1 MKRSSIDSRNFPS
14 LYSTNVPAETLRHT
28 PLTLTDLLDR
38 RAAAQPDALA
48 FTFLRDGEEI
58 GETLTFLQLQQRA
71 LALAEQLAAKHP
83 RGGRAILLDPLNLDF
98 FIGFFASMYAGL
110 TPVPASLPS
119 RQRGM
124 HQLRSMTYDCKAS
137 CLLSSR
143 PLLQKLGTLLQSD
156 LGVAALDQFA
166 IDEAPA
172 QPSASWT
179 PVTAS
184 PTDLALLQYTSGTT
198 GAPRGVMVTHANML
212 HNQQQIEHS
221 FGHDRN
227 TVIVSWLPLFHD
239 MGLGTVLQG
248 LWVGVQVVL
257 MAPSAFI
264 QRPLRWLAAIS
275 RFRATSSGGPDFAFD
290 LCVRQVDL
298 AECANL
304 DLSCWTG
311 AFNGSEPVRP
321 STVERFISRFAPY
334 GFSRAGHRP
343 VYGLAEAT
351 LLVTAEGPGEPP
363 VIRHF
368 PTALAEGAKGDPRQG
383 ARARVSCGR
392 PWLGT
397 RVVIVDPKTLQICRP
412 GREGEVWVGGQ
423 SVCAGYW
430 EKPAESE
437 AIFRCRT
444 ADGDGPFL
452 RTGDL
457 GFMECGGLYITGR
470 LKDLIIIRGENHYPQ
485 DIEATVSECHPSLQP
500 QHCAAFAVDGDDGE
514 ELVIVQ
520 EVKRSAMRHLDAEDV
535 FRAIRGAVS
544 RGHSL
549 HTDVI
554 VLVRPGSLPRTSSG
568 KVQRRLCARAFLAKS
583 LPQVASWAPS
593 GPASSRESR
602 AATELDRSHVADRL
616 IDWLRKN
623 MPERIGWN
631 RGAENT
637 TISQP
642 LALEL
647 GKQGLIGMQIDPHY
661 GGLGLGHLDVTRVL
675 EQLAAIDLS
684 LCLFVGLNN
693 ALGLQ
698 PIAGHATDEL
708 KQSLLPRLVAG
719 VAFAG
724 FAFME
729 PGGGNSAGTFTAS
742 ARSDVGGRWRLFGTK
757 CLHGQSQRA
766 TVVNVFVRHDDSP
779 AVSAFVLAEDAG
791 GLHIANDG
799 FRVSVVA
806 GLAQDTV
813 VLDSVLV
820 DSSQLLGSVGAG
832 MDVARQAMLQTRL
845 AVAAACLG
853 TMKRCAQLAR
863 RYSPYSTR
871 IQGKLTPNPV
881 TLSRFGSL
889 AARVTTLEALVYRI
903 ARAMD
908 ARVVV
913 PAEAFAI
920 CKIAG
925 PEMLLRAADDLM
937 QLGAQRGADEMQRL
951 STLYGQ
957 AGFLRTLD
965 GPPEPVAEL
974 VGGLVM
980 EGEGKALRELIAVT
994 CGAPDV
1000 LPMLD
1005 RVVGSLRQRL
1015 AKSPAALTRRA
1026 QRWSHTRAGELTT
1039 WIVLLA
1045 AVEGTRREAPT
1056 PELSRAAGW
1065 AHAQFEFALSTVE
1078 LSTPSELASL
1088 EASDVADAFAAY
1100 ARTIGDLEDDHSPEP
1115 PDAPPPM
1122 GYWEPMSGIH
1132 SMPRVTRDAATDA
1145 STPFSRAE
1153 LGDFVVAWLSR
1164 RVRLPASKI
1173 DRARSFADHGLD
1185 SMAAVELAKALSDKL
1200 GQGLDETLLWNFAT
1214 IDELLDYL
1222 ETVVEA
1228 APAVA
1233 ASASVKVP
1241 KPVEPERATVAST
1254 TLDDEI
1260 ARLELELK
1268 RR

>member
-1 MKRSSIDSRNFPS
+1 MSECVKRSSTIDSRKFPS
-14 LYSTNVPAETLRHT
+14 LYSPKLPSETLRHN
-28 PLTLTDLLDR
+28 PLTITDLLDR
-38 RAAAQPDALA
+38 RAAAQPDSVA
-48 FTFLRDGEEI
+48 FTFLRDGEEV
-58 GETLTFLQLQQRA
+58 GETMTFLQLQQRS
-71 LALAEQLAAKHP
+71 LALAQQLASRHTV
-83 RGGRAILLDPLNLDF
+83 GSRAILLDPLGLDF
-98 FIGFFASMYAGL
+98 FVGFFASLYSGL
-110 TPVPASLPS
+110 VPVPVNVPS

-124 HQLRSMTYDCKAS
+124 QQLRSVTYDCKAA
-137 CLLSSR
+137 CLLSSK
-143 PLLQKLGTLLQSD
+143 PLLQKLSKLLESD
-156 LGVAALDQFA
+156 LGVSSLARIA
-166 IDEAPA
+166 IDDAPA
-172 QPSASWT
+172 APSHGWAPFVS
-179 PVTAS
+179 S
-184 PTDLALLQYTSGTT
+184 SKDLALLQYTSGTT
-198 GAPRGVMVTHANML
+198 GVPRGVMVTHANML

-227 TVIVSWLPLFHD
+227 TVVASWLPLFHD
-239 MGLGTVLQG
+239 MGLGTALQG
-248 LWVGVQVVL
+248 IWLGVHVVL
-257 MAPSAFI
+257 MSPSAFV
-264 QRPLRWLAAIS
+264 QKPLRWLNAVS
-275 RFRATSSGGPDFAFD
+275 RYRASFSGGPDFAYE
-290 LCVRQVDL
+290 LCVRQIDL
-298 AECANL
+298 GECANL

-311 AFNGSEPVRP
+311 AFNGSEPVRAT
-321 STVERFISRFAPY
+321 TVERFISRFAPY
-334 GFSRAGHRP
+334 GFPRSGHRP

-351 LLVTAEGPGEPP
+351 LLVSADGPGEPP
-363 VIRHF
+363 VVRHF
-368 PTALAEGAKGDPRQG
+368 ATPAPEGKGESRQG
-383 ARARVSCGR
+383 SRTRVSCGR

-397 RVVIVDPKTLQICRP
+397 RIVIVDPETLQICRP
-412 GREGEVWVGGQ
+412 GREGEIWVGGQ

-430 EKPAESE
+430 EKPGESE
-437 AIFRCRT
+437 AVFRAKT

-485 DIEATVSECHPSLQP
+485 DIEATVSECHPSLEP
-500 QHCAAFAVDGDDGE
+500 QRCAAFAVEGEDGE
-514 ELVIVQ
+514 QLVIVQ
-520 EVKRSAMRHLDAEDV
+520 EVRRTALRRLDADDV

-549 HTDVI
+549 HTAAI
-554 VLVRPGSLPRTSSG
+554 VLIRPATLPRTSSG

-583 LPQVASWAPS
+583 LAQVASWAPS
-593 GPASSRESR
+593 GPGSSREGR
-602 AATELDRSHVADRL
+602 VPTELDRSHAADRL
-616 IDWLRKN
+616 LDWLRKN

-637 TISQP
+637 TIAQP
-642 LALEL
+642 LVLEL
-647 GKQGLIGMQIDPHY
+647 GKQGLLGMQIDPRY
-661 GGLGLGHLDVTRVL
+661 GGLGLGHFDVIRVL

-708 KQSLLPRLVAG
+708 KHALLPRLVAG
-719 VAFAG
+719 AAFAG

-729 PGGGNSAGTFTAS
+729 PGGGNSASTFSAI
-742 ARSDVGGRWRLFGTK
+742 ARSDLGGRWRLFGTK

-766 TVVNVFVRHDDSP
+766 TVVNVFVRHEDSP
-779 AVSAFVLAEDAG
+779 AVSAYVLAEDAS

-820 DSSQLLGSVGAG
+820 DSNQLLGNVGAG

-863 RYSPYSTR
+863 RYSPYSAK

-889 AARVTTLEALVYRI
+889 AARVTTLEAFVHRI
-903 ARAMD
+903 ARAMED
-908 ARVVV
+908 QAVV

-925 PEMLLRAADDLM
+925 PELLLRAADDLM

-965 GPPEPVAEL
+965 GPPEPVSEL

-980 EGEGKALRELIAVT
+980 DGDGKAIRELISTT

-1005 RVVGSLRQRL
+1005 RVVGNLRQRL
-1015 AKSPAALTRRA
+1015 AKSQAAVTRRA

-1039 WIVLLA
+1039 WIVLVA
-1045 AVEGTRREAPT
+1045 AVEGARRETPT
-1056 PELSRAAGW
+1056 PELARAANW
-1065 AHAQFEFALSTVE
+1065 ARAQFEFALSTVE
-1078 LSTPSELASL
+1078 LSTPSELAAL
-1088 EASDVADAFAAY
+1088 DANDVADAFAAY
-1100 ARTIGDLEDDHSPEP
+1100 ARTIGDLEEDHAVEP
-1115 PDAPPPM
+1115 LDAPPPM
-1122 GYWEPMSGIH
+1122 GYWEPLSGIH
-1132 SMPRVTRDAATDA
+1132 AVARSHREAPAL
-1145 STPFSRAE
+1145 SFSRADLTE
-1153 LGDFVVAWLSR
+1153 FIVAWLSR

-1200 GQGLDETLLWNFAT
+1200 GTPLDETLLWNFAT
-1214 IDELLDYL
+1214 INELLDHL
-1222 ETVVEA
+1222 ESVNPAMPSSPAAERVIATAA
-1228 APAVA
+1228 APSVRVVD
-1233 ASASVKVP
+1233 AS
-1241 KPVEPERATVAST
+1241 
-1254 TLDDEI
+1254 LDEEI
-1260 ARLELELK
+1260 ERLELELK

>member
-1 MKRSSIDSRNFPS
+1 VSRTSAIDSHKFPS
-14 LYSTNVPAETLRHT
+14 LYSKKLPSETLRHN
-28 PLTLTDLLDR
+28 PLTLTDLLSR
-38 RAAAQPDALA
+38 RAAAQPETLA
-48 FTFLRDGEEI
+48 FTFLGDGEEV
-58 GETLTFLQLQQRA
+58 GETLTFRELHEQS
-71 LALAEQLAAKHP
+71 LALAERLAAKHP
-83 RGGRAILLDPLNLDF
+83 PRSRAILLDPLGLDF
-98 FIGFFASMYAGL
+98 FIGFFACLYAGL
-110 TPVPASLPS
+110 IPVPVNLPS

-124 HQLRSMTYDCKAS
+124 QQLRSVTFDCKAV

-143 PLLQKLGTLLQSD
+143 PLLQKLSKLLETD
-156 LGVAALDQFA
+156 LGVSALDQIA

-172 QPSASWT
+172 APSPSWSPT
-179 PVTAS
+179 VSS

-198 GAPRGVMVTHANML
+198 GVPRGVMVTHANML

-221 FGHDRN
+221 FGHDRS
-227 TVIVSWLPLFHD
+227 TVVASWLPLFHD
-239 MGLGTVLQG
+239 MGLGTALQG
-248 LWVGVQVVL
+248 VWLGVHVVL
-257 MAPSAFI
+257 MSPSAFV
-264 QRPLRWLAAIS
+264 QRPVRWLAAVS
-275 RFRATSSGGPDFAFD
+275 RYRATFSGGPDFAYE

-298 AECANL
+298 AECSNL

-334 GFSRAGHRP
+334 GFPRAGHRP

-351 LLVTAEGPGEPP
+351 LLVSAEGPGEPP

-368 PTALAEGAKGDPRQG
+368 STSAPDGNGKSTQG
-383 ARARVSCGR
+383 SQARVSCGR

-397 RVVIVDPKTLQICRP
+397 RIVIVNPETLQICRP
-412 GREGEVWVGGQ
+412 GREGEIWVGGQ

-437 AIFRCRT
+437 ATFRCRT

-485 DIEATVSECHPSLQP
+485 DIEATVSECHPSLEP
-500 QHCAAFAVDGDDGE
+500 QRCAAFAVEGEDGE
-514 ELVIVQ
+514 QLVVVQ
-520 EVKRSAMRHLDAEDV
+520 EVKRTALRRLDADDV

-549 HTDVI
+549 HTAAI
-554 VLVRPGSLPRTSSG
+554 VLIRPASLPRTSSG
-568 KVQRRLCARAFLAKS
+568 KVQRRLSARAFLTNS
-583 LPQVASWAPS
+583 LAQVAAWAAS
-593 GPASSRESR
+593 GPGSTRDSR
-602 AATELDRSHVADRL
+602 ALAELDRSHAADRL

-623 MPERIGWN
+623 MPERVGWN
-631 RGAENT
+631 RGGENT
-637 TISQP
+637 TIAQP
-642 LALEL
+642 LVLEL
-647 GKQGLIGMQIDPHY
+647 GKQGLIGMQIDPRY
-661 GGLGLGHLDVTRVL
+661 GGLGLGHFDVTRVL

-698 PIAGHATDEL
+698 PIAEHTTEDL
-708 KQSLLPRLVAG
+708 KRSLLPRLVAG
-719 VAFAG
+719 AAFAG

-729 PGGGNSAGTFTAS
+729 PGGGNSANTFTAI
-742 ARSDVGGRWRLFGTK
+742 ARAELNGRWRLFGTK

-766 TVVNVFVRHDDSP
+766 TVVNVFVRHEDSP
-779 AVSAFVLAEDAG
+779 AVSAFVLAEDAS

-799 FRVSVVA
+799 FPVSVVA

-813 VLDSVLV
+813 VLDGVLV
-820 DSSQLLGSVGAG
+820 DSSQLLGNVGTG
-832 MDVARQAMLQTRL
+832 MDVARQAMLRTRL
-845 AVAAACLG
+845 AVGAACLG

-863 RYSPYSTR
+863 RYSPYSAR

-889 AARVTTLEALVYRI
+889 AARVTTLETFVYRI

-908 ARVVV
+908 EQAVV
-913 PAEAFAI
+913 PAEAFAV

-925 PEMLLRAADDLM
+925 PELLLRAADDLM

-980 EGEGKALRELIAVT
+980 EGDGKALRELISVT

-1000 LPMLD
+1000 VPMLD
-1005 RVVGSLRQRL
+1005 RVVSSLRLRL
-1015 AKSPAALTRRA
+1015 SRSPAALTRRA

-1039 WIVLLA
+1039 WIVLVA
-1045 AVEGTRREAPT
+1045 AVEGARRDTPT
-1056 PELSRAAGW
+1056 PELSRAATW
-1065 AHAQFEFALSTVE
+1065 ARAQFEFALSTVE
-1078 LSTPSELASL
+1078 LSTPSELAAL
-1088 EASDVADAFAAY
+1088 EANDVADAFAAY
-1100 ARTIGDLEDDHSPEP
+1100 ARTIGDLEDDHSAGS

-1122 GYWEPMSGIH
+1122 GYWESMSGIH
-1132 SMPRVTRDAATDA
+1132 AVPRTTRDTSAATE
-1145 STPFSRAE
+1145 SFSRAE
-1153 LGDFVVAWLSR
+1153 LTEFIVSWLSR

-1173 DRARSFADHGLD
+1173 DRSRSFADHGLD

-1200 GQGLDETLLWNFAT
+1200 GKILDETLLWNFAT
-1214 IDELLDYL
+1214 IDELLDHL
-1222 ETVVEA
+1222 ETLNATRSSSEVVVG
-1228 APAVA
+1228 APAATA
-1233 ASASVKVP
+1233 AVD
-1241 KPVEPERATVAST
+1241 EPTGISR
-1254 TLDDEI
+1254 LDDEM
-1260 ARLELELK
+1260 AKLELELK

>member
-1 MKRSSIDSRNFPS
+1 
-14 LYSTNVPAETLRHT
+14 LRHN
-28 PLTLTDLLDR
+28 PLTLTELLNR

-48 FTFLRDGEEI
+48 FTFLRDGEDI
-58 GETLTFLQLQQRA
+58 GETLTFRQLQQRA
-71 LALAEQLAAKHP
+71 LALGEQLAARHP
-83 RGGRAILLDPLNLDF
+83 VGSRAIVLDPLNLDF
-98 FIGFFASMYAGL
+98 FIAFFGCMYAGL
-110 TPVPASLPS
+110 IPVPVGLPS

-124 HQLRSMTYDCKAS
+124 HRLRSITYDCKPA
-137 CLLSSR
+137 CMLSSR
-143 PLLQKLGTLLQSD
+143 PLFHKLGKLLETD
-156 LGVAALDQFA
+156 LGVGALDQIA
-166 IDEAPA
+166 IDEAPLS
-172 QPSASWT
+172 PSSTW
-179 PVTAS
+179 S
-184 PTDLALLQYTSGTT
+184 PFLSSSKDLALLQYTSGTT
-198 GAPRGVMVTHANML
+198 GLARGVMVTHANL
-212 HNQQQIEHS
+212 LYNQQQVEHS
-221 FGHDRN
+221 FGHDKN
-227 TVIVSWLPLFHD
+227 TIVVSWLPLFHD
-239 MGLGTVLQG
+239 MGLGTVMQG
-248 LWVGVQVVL
+248 LWLGVHVVI
-257 MAPSAFI
+257 MSPTAFV
-264 QRPLRWLAAIS
+264 QKPLRWLAAVS
-275 RFRATSSGGPDFAFD
+275 RFRATLSGGPDFAYD
-290 LCVRQVDL
+290 LCVRQIDL
-298 AECANL
+298 AECSNL
-304 DLSCWTG
+304 DLSCWKA
-311 AFNGSEPVRP
+311 AFNGSEPARP
-321 STVERFISRFAPY
+321 STLERFSSRFGPY
-334 GFSRAGHRP
+334 GFQRSCQRT

-351 LLVTAEGPGEPP
+351 LLVSAEGPGEPP

-368 PTALAEGAKGDPRQG
+368 ETSPDGKADPRQG
-383 ARARVSCGR
+383 SRTRVSCGR

-397 RVVIVDPKTLQICRP
+397 RVVIVDPETLQICRP

-430 EKPAESE
+430 DKPAESE
-437 AIFRCRT
+437 AIFRSRT

-452 RTGDL
+452 RTSDL
-457 GFMECGGLYITGR
+457 GFMEGGGLYVTGR
-470 LKDLIIIRGENHYPQ
+470 LKDLIIIRGVNHYPQ
-485 DIEATVSECHPSLQP
+485 DIEATVSECHPALEP
-500 QHCAAFAVDGDDGE
+500 QHCAAFAVEGEDGE
-514 ELVIVQ
+514 QLVIVQ
-520 EVKRSAMRHLDAEDV
+520 EVRRSALRHLDADDV

-549 HTDVI
+549 QAGAI
-554 VLVRPGSLPRTSSG
+554 ILIRPATLPRTSSG
-568 KVQRRLCARAFLAKS
+568 KVQRRLCTRAFHAKT
-583 LPQVASWAPS
+583 LPQVAAWAPS
-593 GPASSRESR
+593 GPASSREGRVPTEIDRSR
-602 AATELDRSHVADRL
+602 AADRL

-637 TISQP
+637 TIAQP
-642 LALEL
+642 LVIEL
-647 GKQGLIGMQIDPHY
+647 GKQGLIGMQIDPRY
-661 GGLGLGHLDVTRVL
+661 GGLGLGHFEVTRVL

-698 PIAGHATDEL
+698 PVAGSATEEL

-719 VAFAG
+719 AAFAG

-729 PGGGNSAGTFTAS
+729 PGGGNSAGTFTAI
-742 ARSDVGGRWRLFGTK
+742 ARGDRGGHWRLFGTK

-766 TVVNVFVRHDDSP
+766 TVVNVFVRHEDSP
-779 AVSAFVLAEDAG
+779 AVSAFVLAEDAS

-813 VLDSVLV
+813 VLDGVLV
-820 DSSQLLGSVGAG
+820 DSNQLLGNVGAG

-845 AVAAACLG
+845 AVGAACLG
-853 TMKRCAQLAR
+853 AMKRCAQLAR

-889 AARVTTLEALVYRI
+889 AARVTTLETFVHRI

-908 ARVVV
+908 AEAVV

-980 EGEGKALRELIAVT
+980 EGDGKALRELIAMT

-1000 LPMLD
+1000 VPMLD

-1015 AKSPAALTRRA
+1015 SKSPAALTRRA

-1039 WIVLLA
+1039 WIVLVA
-1045 AVEGTRREAPT
+1045 AVEGSKREAPS
-1056 PELSRAAGW
+1056 PELARAANW
-1065 AHAQFEFALSTVE
+1065 ARAQFEFALSTVE
-1078 LSTPSELASL
+1078 LCTPSELAAL
-1088 EASDVADAFAAY
+1088 EVNDVADAFAAY
-1100 ARTIGDLEDDHSPEP
+1100 ARTIGDLDDDYSAEP

-1132 SMPRVTRDAATDA
+1132 SVPRSNPREAGAAE
-1145 STPFSRAE
+1145 PLFSRGE
-1153 LGDFVVAWLSR
+1153 LADFISGWLSR
-1164 RVRLPASKI
+1164 RVRIPVSKI
-1173 DRARSFADHGLD
+1173 DRSRSFADHGFD
-1185 SMAAVELAKALSDKL
+1185 SMAAVELAQALSDKL
-1200 GQGLDETLLWNFAT
+1200 GMRFDETLLWNFAT
-1214 IDELLDYL
+1214 IDEVLDYL
-1222 ETVVEA
+1222 EGVSTSASSDVAGPMSMRALLE
-1228 APAVA
+1228 PQA
-1233 ASASVKVP
+1233 ASAKH
-1241 KPVEPERATVAST
+1241 T

-1268 RR
+1268 RH

>member
-1 MKRSSIDSRNFPS
+1 M
-14 LYSTNVPAETLRHT
+14 
-28 PLTLTDLLDR
+28 TLTDALDR
-38 RAAAQPDALA
+38 RAVEQPDALA
-48 FTFLRDGEEI
+48 YTFLRDGEEV
-58 GETLTFLQLQQRA
+58 GETLTFAELRERSVA
-71 LALAEQLAAKHP
+71 LAQQLAARYP
-83 RGGRAILLDPLNLDF
+83 AGSRTVLLDPLGLDF
-98 FIGFFASMYAGL
+98 FVGFFASLYAGL
-110 TPVPASLPS
+110 LPVPVSLPS

-124 HQLRSMTYDCKAS
+124 HLLRSIVFDCKAV

-143 PLLQKLGTLLQSD
+143 PLLQKLGKLLEGDIGLSTLAQ
-156 LGVAALDQFA
+156 VA
-166 IDEAPA
+166 IDEAPQA
-172 QPSASWT
+172 LATAWS
-179 PVTAS
+179 PVRCK
-184 PTDLALLQYTSGTT
+184 PKDLALLQYTSGTT
-198 GAPRGVMVTHANML
+198 GIPRGVMVTHANML

-227 TVIVSWLPLFHD
+227 TVVVSWLPLFHD
-239 MGLGTVLQG
+239 MGLGTALQG
-248 LWVGVQVVL
+248 IWLGVHAVL
-257 MAPSAFI
+257 MSPSAFI
-264 QRPLRWLAAIS
+264 QRPFRWLLAVS
-275 RFRATSSGGPDFAFD
+275 RYRASFSGGPDFAYE
-290 LCVRQVDL
+290 LCVRQIDL
-298 AECANL
+298 AECASL

-311 AFNGSEPVRP
+311 AFNGSEPVRAT
-321 STVERFISRFAPY
+321 TVERFISRFAPY
-334 GFSRAGHRP
+334 GFPRAGHRP

-351 LLVTAEGPGEPP
+351 LLVSAEGPGEPP

-368 PTALAEGAKGDPRQG
+368 SMPAREGQDASRQQSLS
-383 ARARVSCGR
+383 RVSCGR

-397 RVVIVDPKTLQICRP
+397 RIVIVDPETLQICRP
-412 GREGEVWVGGQ
+412 GREGEIWVGGQ

-430 EKPAESE
+430 EKPSESE
-437 AIFRCRT
+437 ATFRSKT

-485 DIEATVSECHPSLQP
+485 DIESTVSECHPSLEP
-500 QHCAAFAVDGDDGE
+500 QRCAAFAIDGE
-514 ELVIVQ
+514 DGEQLVIVQ
-520 EVKRSAMRHLDAEDV
+520 EVKRTALRRLDADDV

-549 HTDVI
+549 HTAAI
-554 VLVRPGSLPRTSSG
+554 VLIRPASLPRTSSG
-568 KVQRRLCARAFLAKS
+568 KVQRRICARAYLAKS
-583 LPQVASWAPS
+583 LTQVAAWTPS
-593 GPASSRESR
+593 GPGSSREGR
-602 AATELDRSHVADRL
+602 VPTELDRSHAADRL

-631 RGAENT
+631 RGSEYS
-637 TISQP
+637 TIAQP
-642 LALEL
+642 LVLEL
-647 GKQGLIGMQIDPHY
+647 GKQGLIGMQIDQRH
-661 GGLGLGHLDVTRVL
+661 GGLGLGHFDVIRVL

-708 KQSLLPRLVAG
+708 KQTLLPRLVAG
-719 VAFAG
+719 AAFAG

-729 PGGGNSAGTFTAS
+729 PGGGNSASTFS
-742 ARSDVGGRWRLFGTK
+742 AIARADLAGRWRLFGTK

-766 TVVNVFVRHDDSP
+766 TVVNVFVRHEESP
-779 AVSAFVLAEDAG
+779 AVSAFVLGEDAS

-813 VLDSVLV
+813 VLDGVLV
-820 DSSQLLGSVGAG
+820 DPNQLLGNIGVG

-845 AVAAACLG
+845 AVGAACLG

-863 RYSPYSTR
+863 RYSPYSAR

-889 AARVTTLEALVYRI
+889 AARVTTLEAFVHRI

-908 ARVVV
+908 AREVV

-925 PEMLLRAADDLM
+925 PELLLRAADDLM

-965 GPPEPVAEL
+965 GPPEPVSEM

-980 EGEGKALRELIAVT
+980 DGDGKALRELIAGT
-994 CGAPDV
+994 CGAPEV

-1005 RVVGSLRQRL
+1005 RVVSSLSQRL

-1026 QRWSHTRAGELTT
+1026 QRWSHTRAGELIT
-1039 WIVLLA
+1039 WIVLVA
-1045 AVEGTRREAPT
+1045 AVEGSQREEPN
-1056 PELSRAAGW
+1056 PELSRAATW
-1065 AHAQFEFALSTVE
+1065 ARAQFEYALSTVE
-1078 LSTPSELASL
+1078 LSTPSELVAL
-1088 EASDVADAFAAY
+1088 DAKDVADAFAAY

-1132 SMPRVTRDAATDA
+1132 SVTRTSREAAPA
-1145 STPFSRAE
+1145 ALHLSRAE
-1153 LGDFVVAWLSR
+1153 LADFIIAWLSR

-1185 SMAAVELAKALSDKL
+1185 SMAAVELAKALSDRL
-1200 GQGLDETLLWNFAT
+1200 GQPLDETLLWNFAT
-1214 IDELLDYL
+1214 IDDLLDHL
-1222 ETVVEA
+1222 VTLSTPA
-1228 APAVA
+1228 AP
-1233 ASASVKVP
+1233 SVSSSLSPSGGVTKDSRVRP
-1241 KPVEPERATVAST
+1241 PAEET